1 MKYTKDLN
9 ELSNLV
15 NDFSKNQITCID
27 ALNKSIN
34 NDIKNV
40 CEDLL
45 TKISQDYNIDL
56 KELQGKYLKEFK
68 KKKNNKNLID
78 SDSNSVSNEDNSYNT
93 ENLNLLQKKKI
104 NNKVYYID
112 NKEGGSIYN
121 NEVIKVG
128 EFKNGEYILY

>member
-78 SDSNSVSNEDNSYNT
+78 SDSNSESNEDNS
-93 ENLNLLQKKKI
+93 
-104 NNKVYYID
+104 
-112 NKEGGSIYN
+112 
-121 NEVIKVG
+121 
-128 EFKNGEYILY
+128 

>member
-9 ELSNLV
+9 ELNNLINSQV
-15 NDFSKNQITCID
+15 VCID
-27 ALNKSIN
+27 TLHKTIG
-34 NDIKNV
+34 NDIKNA
-40 CEDLL
+40 CDDLL
-45 TKISQDYNIDL
+45 VKISKDYNIDL
-56 KELQGKYLKEFK
+56 KELQNKYLKDFK
-68 KKKNNKNLID
+68 KKKNKNLID
-78 SDSNSVSNEDNSYNT
+78 SDSNSESNEDNNHHI

-104 NNKVYYID
+104 NDKVYYID